1 MVFNFHMIIPKQI
14 DNCQQEVTET
24 VIQNMTIYRISK
36 AGLEETCY
44 FSQTGNPVDF
54 SFPLKNHFSQL

>member
-14 DNCQQEVTET
+14 DNRQQEVTET
-24 VIQNMTIYRISK
+24 VIQNMTTCKISR

-54 SFPLKNHFSQL
+54 SFPLRNHFS